1 MNVKLVSLTQ
11 PQISTSARQPMSAE
25 DIIAYCARVSNPKN
39 QMNTATAPKLLK
51 FLIKHKHWSPFELAS
66 MCVEIKTSRAIAA
79 QILRHRSFSF
89 QEFSQRYSEA
99 QKIEPVEIRQ
109 QAEKNRQ
116 SSTDTINP
124 CIDGLNNAKQAIA
137 VHEQKSLKLYNDL
150 LKAGVAKE
158 CARMVL
164 PLTTETT
171 MYMNGTIRSWVHYI
185 DLRTEENTQ
194 KEHRE
199 VAEAIKLIFIQNFP
213 NVSEALEWKKA

>member
-11 PQISTSARQPMSAE
+11 PQISTPDRQPMSAE

-51 FLIKHKHWSPFELAS
+51 FLIKHRHWSPFELAS

-213 NVSEALEWKKA
+213 NVSEALEWKKP